1 MTDNQ
6 AGFISEQ
13 YRFMVISKYSRQVI
27 YIQEKMQWTK
37 YGSLGDTTS
46 NLPPFRRAA
55 EA

>member
-1 MTDNQ
+1 
-6 AGFISEQ
+6 
-13 YRFMVISKYSRQVI
+13 MVISKYSSKVI
-27 YIQEKMQWTK
+27 YIQEKKQWAR